1 MNATSTLTL
10 PADGD
15 AQGTGSTV
23 SSHALLE
30 RLTPL
35 IVMGGAC
42 ITFGILWDISWHA
55 TIGRDTFWTPA
66 HMLIYVGGAVSG
78 LLAGVL
84 AFAATFLQK
93 DALRGVTVGLLG
105 ARAPLGAWVTI
116 WGALAMLT
124 SGPLDDW
131 WHNTYGLDVKILSPP
146 HALLAMGM
154 YGVVTGA
161 HLLAS
166 ARRNRAGG
174 VGGIAGGG
182 GGLVV
187 FSNGIQLALSS
198 ILLTELSWPN
208 LQHTSTFAMAS
219 AAMYPGFL
227 VAAAC
232 HRPVSWAA
240 TRMALV
246 YVLVQGVMVWILPLW
261 AAEPKLAPIYNPL
274 THMAPPAFPLLLF
287 VPALALDGVFLLFRR
302 RQHWGWQVPRVVL
315 SASLFLA
322 LFLSVQWHFSAFLI
336 SPAADNWF
344 FAGHGRFFSY
354 MSDME
359 FAGRFWRLQDRPLTG
374 AAIGWA
380 WLIALVSASVGLGL
394 GEFLKRIRR

>member
-1 MNATSTLTL
+1 MHATTTLSL

-15 AQGTGSTV
+15 ALWSPPSAQSV
-23 SSHALLE
+23 VLMDW
-30 RLTPL
+30 LTRL
-35 IVMGGAC
+35 IVLGGAC

-66 HMLIYVGGAVSG
+66 HMLIYIGGAVSG
-78 LLAGVL
+78 ILAGVL
-84 AFAATFLQK
+84 ALMATFVRPTEM
-93 DALRGVTVGLLG
+93 RGVTVGLLG

-166 ARRNRAGG
+166 ARRNRSLASAGPAQ
-174 VGGIAGGG
+174 GGT
-182 GGLVV
+182 LVV
-187 FSNGIQLALSS
+187 ISNGIQLALSS

-208 LQHTSTFAMAS
+208 LQHTSTFAQAS

-232 HRPVSWAA
+232 QKPVSWAA
-240 TRMALV
+240 TRMALI
-246 YVLVQGVMVWILPLW
+246 YLLVQGVMVWILPLW
-261 AAEPKLAPIYNPL
+261 AAEPKLAPIYNPV

-287 VPALALDGVFLLFRR
+287 IPALALDGVFYVFRHR
-302 RQHWGWQVPRVVL
+302 AHWGWHIPRVVL
-315 SASLFLA
+315 SATLFLA
-322 LFLSVQWHFSAFLI
+322 LFLSVQWYFSAFLI
-336 SPAADNWF
+336 SRAADNWF
-344 FAGHGRFFSY
+344 FAGHGGFFGY

-359 FAGRFWRLQDRPLTG
+359 FAGRFWRLQDRPLTTT
-374 AAIGWA
+374 AVGWA
-380 WLIALVSASVGLGL
+380 WVIALVSSLVGLGT
-394 GEFLKRIRR
+394 GEFLKRIQR

>member
-1 MNATSTLTL
+1 MNASSTLPLSGDGAAPLQATA
-10 PADGD
+10 AD
-15 AQGTGSTV
+15 SP
-23 SSHALLE
+23 ALLDW
-30 RLTPL
+30 LTRL
-35 IVMGGAC
+35 IVVGGAC

-78 LLAGVL
+78 CLAGAL
-84 AFAATFLQK
+84 AVYSTFLRK
-93 DALRGVTVGLLG
+93 AAMRDRTVGLLG

-116 WGALAMLT
+116 WGACAMLT
-124 SGPLDDW
+124 SAPLDDW
-131 WHNTYGLDVKILSPP
+131 WHNAYGLDVKILSPP

-166 ARRNRAGG
+166 ARRNRAVAAG
-174 VGGIAGGG
+174 VVGEG

-187 FSNGIQLALSS
+187 ISNGIQLALSS
-198 ILLTELSWPN
+198 ILLTEQSWPN
-208 LQHTSTFAMAS
+208 LQHTSTFALAS
-219 AAMYPGFL
+219 AAMYPAFL

-232 HRPVSWAA
+232 HQPIKWAA

-246 YVLVQGVMVWILPLW
+246 YLLVQGLMVWILPLW
-261 AAEPKLAPIYNPL
+261 AAEPKLAPIHNPL

-287 VPALALDGVFLLFRR
+287 VPALAIDGVFLMLRNRR
-302 RQHWGWQVPRVVL
+302 AMGWQIPRIAL

-322 LFLSVQWHFSAFLI
+322 LFLTVQWHFSSYLI

-344 FAGHGRFFSY
+344 FSGHGRFFGY
-354 MSDME
+354 MSDTQY
-359 FAGRFWRLQDRPLTG
+359 AGRFWRLQDRALTTE
-374 AAIGWA
+374 AVGWA
-380 WLIALVSASVGLGL
+380 WVVALTSASVGLGV